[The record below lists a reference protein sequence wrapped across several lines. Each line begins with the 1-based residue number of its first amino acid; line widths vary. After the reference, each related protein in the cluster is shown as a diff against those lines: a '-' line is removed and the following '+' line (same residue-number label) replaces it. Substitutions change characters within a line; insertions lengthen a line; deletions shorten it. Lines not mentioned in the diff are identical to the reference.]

1 MKLNEYQAILT
12 ADLGFG
18 DAGKGS
24 IVDALARFHGAH
36 TVVRYNGGG
45 QAAHNVVTP
54 DGRHHTFAQ
63 FGSGSFIP
71 DTLTYLSRFM
81 IIQPLSMLAEER
93 HLQAVGVDDAFLRMR
108 IDRRALVTSPYQQ
121 SANRIKE
128 MLRGDARH
136 GSCGLGVGETMSDWL
151 QHGESVLFAGDLPDS
166 SVVVEKLRFMR
177 DAKWVEIENSLVG
190 IPLTGDLAR
199 EVNIFHDPKLI
210 LATAEVYQYFAGLVT
225 LVDENYL
232 RRKVRQPGQM
242 LFEGAQG
249 VLLDEWYGFHPYT
262 SWSTYTFQNALT
274 LLDEAGFD
282 GGALKLGLTR
292 AYATRHGAGPFVSE
306 DRDLST
312 QIPDHH
318 NGDNP
323 WQRQFRVGHLDYV
336 ALRYALDVIGGVDGL
351 VVTNLDRIAS
361 QADWYACETYI
372 APNVNQDLGAHFF
385 TNSESV
391 IGIRVPQEKTD
402 LERQAVLTHLL
413 FEMRPVYRQY
423 ENKPAVIMENISKA
437 LKLPVLMTSSGPSAM
452 EKQYFFDDVRLK

>member
-24 IVDALARFHGAH
+24 IVDALARFPGAH

-93 HLQAVGVDDAFLRMR
+93 HLHEVGVNDAFLRMS

-128 MLRGDARH
+128 MLRGGARH
-136 GSCGLGVGETMSDWL
+136 GSCGMGVGETMSDWL
-151 QHGESVLFAGDLPDS
+151 QHGASGLCAGDLPDR
-166 SVVVEKLRFMR
+166 SVAMEKLRFMR
-177 DAKWVEIENSLVG
+177 DAKWAEIENSLVG
-190 IPLTGDLAR
+190 MPLSGELAR
-199 EVNIFHDPKLI
+199 EVNVFHDPKLL
-210 LATAEVYQYFAGLVT
+210 LATAEVYQYFAGLVA
-225 LVDENYL
+225 LVDDDYL
-232 RRKVRQPGQM
+232 RRMVHQPGQII
-242 LFEGAQG
+242 FEGAQG

-274 LLDEAGFD
+274 LLEEAGF
-282 GGALKLGLTR
+282 GGRALKLGLTR
-292 AYATRHGAGPFVSE
+292 AFATRHGAGPFVSE
-306 DRDLST
+306 DGDLSM

-351 VVTNLDRIAS
+351 VVTNLDRIAT
-361 QADWYACETYI
+361 QAGWFTCDAYT
-372 APNVNQDLGAHFF
+372 APNVEQDLDAHFY
-385 TNSESV
+385 TSNGRV
-391 IGIRVPQEKTD
+391 TGIRVPQEKTD
-402 LERQAVLTHLL
+402 LDRQAVLTRLL

-423 ENKPAVIMENISKA
+423 ENKPAVILEKISKS
-437 LKLPVLMTSSGPSAM
+437 LNLPVLITSSGPTAL
-452 EKQYFFDDVRLK
+452 EKRYYFDETGSK